1 MNRSISIS
9 RKIALAYSEVCKPL
23 CKELGLPQT
32 AFDILM
38 FLGNNPAYKTASEI
52 VEIRRL
58 KANLVSV
65 NVEKLVQEGYLTRCA
80 VAGDRRKTELLCTE
94 KAAPILARGR
104 QLQKDFSGS
113 LFAGMD
119 EARREAFAAALAEIE
134 SNLDCRDGL
143 SAACVKMRPFDGHFD
158 FLRHH
163 KTSCLPSFPIGRQEV
178 FPFAENKKN
187 LTSEEVRFWWRL
199 LDSNQ

>member
-1 MNRSISIS
+1 MNRSISIF

-38 FLGNNPAYKTASEI
+38 FLGNNPDYKTASEI

-65 NVEKLVQEGYLTRCA
+65 NVEKLVREGYLTRCA

-104 QLQKDFSGS
+104 QLQKDFSEN

-134 SNLDCRDGL
+134 SNLDAIL
-143 SAACVKMRPFDGHFD
+143 EANEP
-158 FLRHH
+158 
-163 KTSCLPSFPIGRQEV
+163 
-178 FPFAENKKN
+178 
-187 LTSEEVRFWWRL
+187 
-199 LDSNQ
+199 

>member
-9 RKIALAYSEVCKPL
+9 QKIALAYSEVCKPL

-38 FLGNNPAYKTASEI
+38 FLGNNPDYKTASEI

-80 VAGDRRKTELLCTE
+80 VA
-94 KAAPILARGR
+94 
-104 QLQKDFSGS
+104 
-113 LFAGMD
+113 D

-134 SNLDCRDGL
+134 SNLDAIL
-143 SAACVKMRPFDGHFD
+143 EANEP
-158 FLRHH
+158 
-163 KTSCLPSFPIGRQEV
+163 
-178 FPFAENKKN
+178 
-187 LTSEEVRFWWRL
+187 
-199 LDSNQ
+199 